1 MSYSSL
7 TQIPEFWRSANGL
20 AVLASLGFHGLLL
33 VVLPLLPLE
42 SQELELQRTI
52 PVVGLTL
59 EEQSRIPQA
68 LEQAS
73 VPYSAE
79 QGTLPLPPTQAF
91 QSDILP
97 PLPPPP
103 SVLPPPPSSTPIYQF
118 PVSNSLPQPQTPSLQ
133 VPLPPP
139 PQNDQSFISRYPFG
153 RLPQSDRSLAARLR
167 QPLPLPRA
175 AIPSS
180 RTLPS
185 TSNLKPSKQFF
196 PTTQPNNNA
205 RNQVATN
212 QANQLTQPQVL
223 SSNRSLPEK
232 TKQEL
237 IARRNAMSQRLTN
250 RIITP
255 DDRSQRLLTLQQ
267 RLQQSRSSTNSAPL
281 SNSDRSQRLS
291 VLQQRLKQPQTS
303 SSPQLSATTTQTIAQ
318 LEAFKQRQQKINQT
332 SPEVKTKAPIRDKI
346 KTCNKRLDRGVAVL
360 AAVVSP
366 EGKIISG
373 PDFLSKPS
381 TAIRQAAV
389 AYVKRYSFSKTDN
402 PTNQQFRLQFQY
414 DSGSCAVTSKEKNP

>member
-1 MSYSSL
+1 M
-7 TQIPEFWRSANGL
+7 GL
-20 AVLASLGFHGLLL
+20 HALLL
-33 VVLPLLPLE
+33 VVLPLLPLD
-42 SQELELQRTI
+42 SQELELERTI

-59 EEQSRIPQA
+59 EEQSRVPQPI
-68 LEQAS
+68 EQAGI
-73 VPYSAE
+73 PYSAE
-79 QGTLPLPPTQAF
+79 QGALPLPPSQAF
-91 QSDILP
+91 QSNILP

-103 SVLPPPPSSTPIYQF
+103 SVLPPPPSNTPIYQF
-118 PVSNSLPQPQTPSLQ
+118 PVSNSLPVPQTPSIQ

-139 PQNDQSFISRYPFG
+139 PQNNQSFISRYPFG

-167 QPLPLPRA
+167 QPSPLPPA
-175 AIPSS
+175 APSK
-180 RTLPS
+180 RGLPS
-185 TSNLKPSKQFF
+185 TSNLKPGEPFL
-196 PTTQPNNNA
+196 PTVQPNNNA
-205 RNQVATN
+205 QNQVATN
-212 QANQLTQPQVL
+212 QANQLTQSQVF
-223 SSNRSLPEK
+223 SNRSLPEK

-237 IARRNAMSQRLTN
+237 IARRNAMSQRYSN

-267 RLQQSRSSTNSAPL
+267 RLQQSRASTNSAPL

-291 VLQQRLKQPQTS
+291 TLQQRLKQSQTS

-318 LEAFKQRQQKINQT
+318 LEAFKERQQKINQT

-346 KTCNKRLDRGVAVL
+346 KTCNKQLDRGVAVL

-389 AYVKRYSFSKTDN
+389 AYVKKYSFSKTDS

-414 DSGSCAVTSKEKNP
+414 DSGSCAVTSKEKNR